1 VPDYIEAL
9 RRLGD
14 LAFLREDMSTAGS
27 RYARI
32 LELDATDVPA
42 MIKLGVVRIRTGQPA
57 EGVRL
62 FQSAI
67 ERDPKNSEALL
78 YLAGALASSGRSS
91 DALPYFERAV
101 AADPRST
108 MALNGLGLARLALGD
123 KTRAS
128 AAFRESLRIDPSQR
142 EIERTLRELRSGG

>member
-1 VPDYIEAL
+1 MLKLVPDYIEAL

-14 LAFLREDMSTAGS
+14 LAFLREDMAAAGS

-42 MIKLGVVRIRTGQPA
+42 MIKLGVVRMRTGQPV

-67 ERDPKNSEALL
+67 ERDPKNSEGLL
-78 YLAGALASSGRSS
+78 YLAGALAAERPLAQRRFRTSS
-91 DALPYFERAV
+91 AQW
-101 AADPRST
+101 PRIHD
-108 MALNGLGLARLALGD
+108 RPW
-123 KTRAS
+123 R
-128 AAFRESLRIDPSQR
+128 
-142 EIERTLRELRSGG
+142 